1 MRKNNVTATNE
12 DTGFTFFFTSCL
24 QKLVGGRIVISDDK
38 LICTRVETAELLS
51 HRNVPQIELEIEP
64 YFKDF
69 RSGTGLIDVTRK
81 AAEEVRKARRNQLL
95 LYVQSIGSASQ
106 TSQKAVF

>member
-1 MRKNNVTATNE
+1 MNNVTVTNE

-38 LICTRVETAELLS
+38 LICTRVETADLLS

-64 YFKDF
+64 YIKDF

-81 AAEEVRKARRNQLL
+81 AAEEVRRERRNQLL
-95 LYVQSIGSASQ
+95 LYAQSISASQ
-106 TSQKAVF
+106 KSVF